1 MVILDTC
8 IAIGPRQ
15 PTREVHQGSRQGDWH
30 DANPR
35 ELRYGDR
42 CYVRGIENMIRKEST
57 RVNLAFNAQ
66 QYFTELTVGIDP
78 LTLGEQYLN
87 RRISSDL
94 SCQTK
99 TSKYLP

>member
-1 MVILDTC
+1 
-8 IAIGPRQ
+8 
-15 PTREVHQGSRQGDWH
+15 
-30 DANPR
+30 
-35 ELRYGDR
+35 
-42 CYVRGIENMIRKEST
+42 MIRKEST

-66 QYFTELTVGIDP
+66 QYYIELTVGIDP

-99 TSKYLP
+99 TPKYLPQDIFCLPPPSRKPK